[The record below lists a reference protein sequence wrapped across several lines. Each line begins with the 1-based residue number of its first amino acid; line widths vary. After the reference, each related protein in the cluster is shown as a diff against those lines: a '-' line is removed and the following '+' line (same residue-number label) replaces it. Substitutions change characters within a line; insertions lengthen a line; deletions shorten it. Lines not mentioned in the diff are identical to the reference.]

1 MEELNNQSNNNMLN
15 PENPSPEND
24 LEKAHKKTK
33 RYHGR
38 YFIVMV
44 LSLIII
50 EYYLYTFQV
59 ILPNLNDNNFI
70 NITLIL
76 FFFNIII
83 FMMLL
88 AYFITMN
95 THPGQIPLYWGFYI
109 GDDQYK
115 RKRYCLICNA
125 FKPERSHHCS
135 ICNVCI
141 LNMDHHCPW
150 VHNCIGFYNRKYFM
164 QLLFYLFILLIYFDS
179 TSFYFIVE
187 NFSNKKENI
196 KFKSSVLVIS
206 NFVLIFGFTIIIFL
220 FFKNH
225 VNFVLNNSTT
235 IESLE
240 TETNEKLIKEYNE
253 KINELNKDLNFNEDD
268 NIKKILE
275 EYKSKINRLE
285 IEELEKAKFKLKK
298 KNNWEQVFG
307 KSIFYWFIPIFTE
320 EGKPDGDGLIW
331 TINESIQNLIDQ
343 KNQKI

>member
-15 PENPSPEND
+15 NENPQENEI
-24 LEKAHKKTK
+24 EKTRKKSK

-38 YFIVMV
+38 YFIAMV
-44 LSLIII
+44 LSLVII
-50 EYYLYTFQV
+50 EYYFYIFQI
-59 ILPNLNDNNFI
+59 ILPNLNETNLI
-70 NITLIL
+70 NILIII
-76 FFFNIII
+76 FFFNVIII
-83 FMMLL
+83 MMLW

-109 GDDQYK
+109 NDDQYK

-164 QLLFYLFILLIYFDS
+164 QLLFYLCILLIYFDS
-179 TSFYFIVE
+179 TSLYYLII
-187 NFSNKKENI
+187 NFMDKEKM
-196 KFKSSVLVIS
+196 KFNFPVLVVI
-206 NFVLIFGFTIIIFL
+206 NFMVFFGFTVIIL
-220 FFKNH
+220 MFFKNH
-225 VNFVLNNSTT
+225 IFFVLNNSTT

-253 KINELNKDLNFNEDD
+253 KVNELNKDLAFNEDD

-275 EYKSKINRLE
+275 EYKTKINRLE
-285 IEELEKAKFKLKK
+285 IEELEKAKFKLSKR
-298 KNNWEQVFG
+298 NNWEQVFG

-320 EGKPDGDGLIW
+320 ESKPVGDGLTW
-331 TINESIQNLIDQ
+331 KFNDNIQSLIEQ

>member
-1 MEELNNQSNNNMLN
+1 MEENNQSNNNMLN
-15 PENPSPEND
+15 NENPQEND
-24 LEKAHKKTK
+24 IEKTRKKSK

-38 YFIVMV
+38 YFIAMV
-44 LSLIII
+44 LSLVII
-50 EYYLYTFQV
+50 EYYFYIFQI
-59 ILPNLNDNNFI
+59 ILPNLNETNLI
-70 NITLIL
+70 NILIII
-76 FFFNIII
+76 FFFNVIII
-83 FMMLL
+83 MMLW

-109 GDDQYK
+109 NDDQYK

-164 QLLFYLFILLIYFDS
+164 QLLFYLCILLIYFDS
-179 TSFYFIVE
+179 TSLYYIII
-187 NFSNKKENI
+187 NFMEKEKM
-196 KFKSSVLVIS
+196 KFNFSVLVVI
-206 NFVLIFGFTIIIFL
+206 NFIVFFGFTVIIL
-220 FFKNH
+220 MFFKNH
-225 VNFVLNNSTT
+225 ILFVLNNSTT

-253 KINELNKDLNFNEDD
+253 KVNELNKELAFNEDD

-275 EYKSKINRLE
+275 EYKTKINRLE
-285 IEELEKAKFKLKK
+285 IEELEKAKFKLSK

-307 KSIFYWFIPIFTE
+307 KSIFYWFIAIFTE
-320 EGKPDGDGLIW
+320 ESKPVGDGLTW
-331 TINESIQNLIDQ
+331 KFNDNIQSLIEQ